1 MRGFQPAVK
10 SKAAKPF
17 TNGGPVRGPGTG
29 TSDDIADEVPNG
41 TYIMPADSTQ
51 AVGEQQLAA
60 MGTSARGFSPA
71 KAPSQGDGVPVQLS
85 NGEFKLP
92 PEQVHAVGVQALDQV
107 KNATHTPSTA
117 RGFAPGVLGAPQNPE
132 PPLFFADGGLV
143 DDEKRRANSFG
154 DSAAAVSTPGTTQ
167 VGAPAPRP
175 AGLPAPSTAPS
186 PSNTFPGNRLQ
197 GDNGAS
203 GAPVTSPT
211 TSPPAAAATAS
222 AAPPAVSPQAQADRA
237 AIGSAWDTVKDVSND
252 AGRAIADVA
261 TLVPRGLV
269 GAYDSA
275 VVRPMRAAG
284 LDAAY
289 LSPKLVP
296 DGVDPESMTPFTD
309 QKRMQQAAAAKP
321 PVPGQQPL
329 PAGVSPSSAGAGRGS
344 VNPPLANPNAVP
356 TAVGLPGF
364 VPPAPPEAAQVMQGV
379 YRNGNSYGDSP
390 ASANAGAQTRGLPSP
405 RNMAAAD
412 ALAQRSEQ
420 ESIARISAGQSAR
433 GFAPGAQAGWS
444 GVIGP
449 EGPNSRER
457 SDLMS
462 ALTTVVPGARG
473 LTAAQR
479 NGVQALMNQE
489 SQAQQAAERNATA
502 LAQTRMQNESSAGIA
517 AMREAG
523 DTGRAVMRENGETG
537 RANARNSIEQ
547 GRLNL
552 DTQVRGFDIRAGERQ
567 EKLQQQYA
575 AAKTPQEREAV
586 AKHIRDL
593 AGKPEQSPW
602 RVQVTPSVK
611 NVDGSTSEGS
621 VIRYNDQTG
630 AVEKVDLS
638 GGNLPPAKDNP
649 AAMAIVNDTSLTLDQ
664 RRDALKKMGYT

>member
-1 MRGFQPAVK
+1 
-10 SKAAKPF
+10 
-17 TNGGPVRGPGTG
+17 VRGPGTG
-29 TSDDIADEVPNG
+29 TSDEVADEVPNG

-51 AVGEQQLAA
+51 AVGEQQLEV
-60 MGTSARGFSPA
+60 MGGAPRGFVPA
-71 KAPSQGDGVPVQLS
+71 KAAQKGSGVPVQLS

-107 KNATHTPSTA
+107 KNATHTPTTA

-175 AGLPAPSTAPS
+175 AGLPAPTAAPS

-197 GDNGAS
+197 GGSGAS
-203 GAPVTSPT
+203 GAPA
-211 TSPPAAAATAS
+211 AAAATAAS
-222 AAPPAVSPQAQADRA
+222 PPAAPPAVSPQAQADRA

-261 TLVPRGLV
+261 TMVPRGLV

-296 DGVDPESMTPFTD
+296 DGVDPASMTPFTD

-329 PAGVSPSSAGAGRGS
+329 PAGVTPSPAGAGRGS

-356 TAVGLPGF
+356 TVAGLPGF
-364 VPPAPPEAAQVMQGV
+364 VPPAPPEAAQVMPGV
-379 YRNGNSYGDSP
+379 YRSGNSYGDSP
-390 ASANAGAQTRGLPSP
+390 AAANAGAQTRGLPSP

-420 ESIARISAGQSAR
+420 ESVARIAAGQSAR

-449 EGPNSRER
+449 EASNSRER

-502 LAQTRMQNESSAGIA
+502 LAQTSMQNETSAGIA

-523 DTGRAVMRENGETG
+523 DTGRAVMRETGETG
-537 RANARNSIEQ
+537 RANARNAVDQ

-552 DTQVRGFDIRAGERQ
+552 DTQVRGFDIRDATRREDLAKR
-567 EKLQQQYA
+567 YD
-575 AAKTPQEREAV
+575 AAKTPEEKAAV
-586 AKHIRDL
+586 AQQIRDL
-593 AGKPEQSPW
+593 SGKQADSPW
-602 RVQVTPSVK
+602 KVQVTPATK
-611 NVDGSTSEGS
+611 NPDGSTSEGS
-621 VIRYNDQTG
+621 IYRYNTQTG
-630 AVEKVDLS
+630 QVERADTGASAQAAAGVPKIGDTRNGYRYKGGNPNDQGNWEKV
-638 GGNLPPAKDNP
+638 
-649 AAMAIVNDTSLTLDQ
+649 
-664 RRDALKKMGYT
+664 